1 MVSQQAVMVAFVQL
15 FRILALVFA
24 IVVPLVFVMR
34 RPKAGQ
40 AATSAH

>member
-24 IVVPLVFVMR
+24 VVIPLVFIMR
-34 RPKAGQ
+34 RPKSGQ
-40 AATSAH
+40 PAASAH